1 MARRPGSD
9 AAGKLFASS
18 DVASWVTALGGY
30 PEAVACKAGVAP
42 KTTTKD
48 LVKLESWWRDEL
60 PTLIKTQGFLS
71 SDQLCKTVEWKLK
84 RGRSSTLRTRPPL
97 QEKVTLFFAL
107 PAFRKI
113 PTADGQSSEQP
124 RFKS

>member
-48 LVKLESWWRDEL
+48 LVKLESWWSDEL

-84 RGRSSTLRTRPPL
+84 RGRSSTLRTRPPPPRKGNLVLCPARL
-97 QEKVTLFFAL
+97 QENSD
-107 PAFRKI
+107 R
-113 PTADGQSSEQP
+113 
-124 RFKS
+124 